1 MIRLLPGRLRP
12 AIRCNDDGL
21 VRTNCSCERKNRL
34 DLSDINWG
42 GVEFRI
48 DDHLERMPLGL
59 NLDEH
64 VDLTRLAGY
73 FVRNH
78 DVSSDVSEV
87 VDLFV
92 ELGYSLLIF
101 LPGHHFV
108 TLDADSGTRKITATG
123 KVRSSNLA

>member
-1 MIRLLPGRLRP
+1 MVGLLLGRFRP

-21 VRTNCSCERKNRL
+21 VCTNCICERENRL

-48 DDHLERMPLGL
+48 DDHFERMTLGL
-59 NLDEH
+59 NFDEH

-78 DVSSDVSEV
+78 NVSSDVSEV

-92 ELGYSLLIF
+92 ELGDGLLIF
-101 LPGHHFV
+101 LPSHHFATPDV
-108 TLDADSGTRKITATG
+108 DSGTRKITATG
-123 KVRSSNLA
+123 KVRSSSLA